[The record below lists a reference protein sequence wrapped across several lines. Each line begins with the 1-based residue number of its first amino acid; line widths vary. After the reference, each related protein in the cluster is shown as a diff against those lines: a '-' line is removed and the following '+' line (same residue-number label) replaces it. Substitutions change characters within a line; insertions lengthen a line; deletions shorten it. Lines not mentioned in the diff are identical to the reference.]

1 MHGALRAPLV
11 CVAVDEEAADA
22 LAADLSFFLGGQ
34 GSLLAPRVLRL
45 PADEVLPYD
54 EVSPD
59 AAAVTERL
67 GALFHLGQG
76 TRFPALVLSVR
87 ALHRK
92 VLPLA
97 VMRALAARVAV
108 GQDFDRDSLARRL
121 VRMGYQNSPL
131 VEDVGTF
138 SVRGDLLDVFSP
150 STTSPSAWSS
160 SATPSSPSA
169 PSTRSPSARWTR

>member
-1 MHGALRAPLV
+1 MDTPFKQTQDGGAAGDPFAQVVDGLRAGQRVRTQGLKGAARGHVLARLHGALKAPLV

-87 ALHRK
+87 ALHRR
-92 VLPLA
+92 VLP
-97 VMRALAARVAV
+97 
-108 GQDFDRDSLARRL
+108 
-121 VRMGYQNSPL
+121 
-131 VEDVGTF
+131 
-138 SVRGDLLDVFSP
+138 
-150 STTSPSAWSS
+150 
-160 SATPSSPSA
+160 
-169 PSTRSPSARWTR
+169 